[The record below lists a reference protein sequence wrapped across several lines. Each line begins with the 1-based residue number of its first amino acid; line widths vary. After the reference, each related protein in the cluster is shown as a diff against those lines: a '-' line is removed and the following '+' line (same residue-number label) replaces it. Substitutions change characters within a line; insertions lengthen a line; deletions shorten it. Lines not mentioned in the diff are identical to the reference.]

1 MGLQYNV
8 QYVSIC
14 DMCCIILESFSHW
27 LYITSLAVSTSDS
40 GGLDTMEY
48 ILIGIGGAIL
58 LGILILGF
66 CIICVCCV
74 RYHRRPKIYSP
85 SKGLVI

>member
-1 MGLQYNV
+1 MCLQYNV
-8 QYVSIC
+8 RYVSIC
-14 DMCCIILESFSHW
+14 DMCCIILESFHW
-27 LYITSLAVSTSDS
+27 LYITSLAVDS
-40 GGLDTMEY
+40 GGLDAMEY